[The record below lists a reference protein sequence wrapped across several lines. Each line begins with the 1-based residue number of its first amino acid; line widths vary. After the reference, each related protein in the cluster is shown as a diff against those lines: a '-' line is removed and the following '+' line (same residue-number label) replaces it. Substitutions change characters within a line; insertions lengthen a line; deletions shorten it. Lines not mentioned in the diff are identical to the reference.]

1 VSQLRRGRSV
11 LAQAKA
17 SARCTS
23 VVTPRQHP
31 LRSTTTA
38 ALSGNCLFYCASAGA
53 SVVTGLGAELAAGAA
68 AWVSAI
74 CLSAV
79 AASPAAGVSGIGL
92 SAVATG
98 AAVEVSASALRPA
111 VRFGAARFP
120 LIALTRP
127 RVAFFTGSDLP
138 RRVAV
143 LRRAGAVLRFVADP
157 RLPAFLVRVVFAFA
171 FDFRAVLAMAPPSLV
186 G

>member
-1 VSQLRRGRSV
+1 MHAIDPLYSV
-11 LAQAKA
+11 CGFVGGLL
-17 SARCTS
+17 
-23 VVTPRQHP
+23 V
-31 LRSTTTA
+31 
-38 ALSGNCLFYCASAGA
+38 GM
-53 SVVTGLGAELAAGAA
+53 TGVGGGSLM
-68 AWVSAI
+68 I
-74 CLSAV
+74 
-79 AASPAAGVSGIGL
+79 GVSGIGL

-98 AAVEVSASALRPA
+98 AAVGVSAIALRPA

-120 LIALTRP
+120 LVALTRP
-127 RVAFFTGSDLP
+127 RVTFFTGSDLP

-171 FDFRAVLAMAPPSLV
+171 LDFRAVLAMAPPSLV